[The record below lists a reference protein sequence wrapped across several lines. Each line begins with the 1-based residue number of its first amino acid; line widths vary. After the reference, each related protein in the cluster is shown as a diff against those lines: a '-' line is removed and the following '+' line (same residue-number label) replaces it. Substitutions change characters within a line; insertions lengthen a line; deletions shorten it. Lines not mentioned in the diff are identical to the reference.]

1 VVDVGTSFYTEIETL
16 LYVGT
21 HMSQTVAP
29 IQVTALPIGSGGKS
43 ESAAQLNKMNT
54 TMTMLSAQSEAN
66 TMYDPPPP
74 PPATTP
80 TIVGKQEGFCSPY
93 EIDAPTL
100 LCVAGVGFILYGLF
114 AK

>member
-1 VVDVGTSFYTEIETL
+1 
-16 LYVGT
+16 
-21 HMSQTVAP
+21 MSQPVAP

-43 ESAAQLNKMNT
+43 ESAAQLNNMNT
-54 TMTMLSAQSEAN
+54 TLTMLSAQSQAN

-93 EIDAPTL
+93 PMDSPAL
-100 LCVAGVGFILYGLF
+100 LSLAGVGFILYGLF
-114 AK
+114 SK

>member
-1 VVDVGTSFYTEIETL
+1 
-16 LYVGT
+16 
-21 HMSQTVAP
+21 MSQPVAP

-43 ESAAQLNKMNT
+43 ESAAKLNSMNT
-54 TMTMLSAQSEAN
+54 TLTMLGAQSEAN

-93 EIDAPTL
+93 EINAATL
-100 LCVAGVGFILYGLF
+100 LSVAGVGFILYGLF